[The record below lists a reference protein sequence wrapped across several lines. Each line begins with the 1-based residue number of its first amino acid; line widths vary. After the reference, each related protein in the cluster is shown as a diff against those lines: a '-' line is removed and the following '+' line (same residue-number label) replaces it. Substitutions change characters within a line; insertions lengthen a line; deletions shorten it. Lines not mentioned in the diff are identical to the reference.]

1 MCSLSLLAVNC
12 YFFLV
17 VNQKGLDAPSVGSAV
32 MGTLSAL
39 SLMVH
44 VCLSYR
50 SEVAESK
57 LVNQRRGDQ
66 IHVDLGDLP
75 SDVGEFAGVL
85 RVGAMVADALHSS
98 SVSVGMELSELELA
112 PSLPA
117 RDPSACGRAE
127 SSAVGSERVASA
139 DASTERLDA
148 EFLGASVAKSDA

>member
-1 MCSLSLLAVNC
+1 
-12 YFFLV
+12 
-17 VNQKGLDAPSVGSAV
+17 
-32 MGTLSAL
+32 
-39 SLMVH
+39 MVR

-85 RVGAMVADALHSS
+85 RVGAMVADALHDRSS

-127 SSAVGSERVASA
+127 SSERVASA
-139 DASTERLDA
+139 DASTERMDA